1 MFQNDLLKKI
11 NEKMLT
17 LSKGQK
23 KLALF
28 ILEHYDEA
36 AFMTASKLGEEAG
49 VSESSKVCSRN
60 GL

>member
-36 AFMTASKLGEEAG
+36 AFMTASKLVRRLEL
-49 VSESSKVCSRN
+49 VN
-60 GL
+60 QQL